1 MISLLKAI
9 PDIKVDR
16 EPRVLNA
23 AHPSNPN
30 KSLRTDFRVISGDGI
45 TEYDV
50 SIIPIAAQKARTS
63 SNQARTAAASQDPPL
78 SISDLAK
85 GSIQSILTRRAI
97 EKKKL
102 YGPLLNVPFAPLCIT
117 VGGMLENEAMESMEG
132 WKEVVG
138 EGGYRFMMR
147 RISVFLARARGVE
160 VRVVGGNN
168 AADAADATD
177 FLLFPSPLISL
188 YIFFFSGRLHLYPPF
203 ISSTHPPSLLPLPS
217 TRSPS
222 SFSRASSFSLATNL
236 PSVQPLLLRYNRL
249 SSYFS

>member
-1 MISLLKAI
+1 VPATTKRHEETKNALISLLKAI
-9 PDIKVDR
+9 PDITVDR

-30 KSLRTDFRVISGDGI
+30 KTLRTVFRVISGDGI

-50 SIIPIAAQKARTS
+50 SIISIAAQKARTS
-63 SNQARTAAASQDPPL
+63 SNQARTAAASEDPPL

-85 GSIQSILTRRAI
+85 SSLQSILTRRAI

-117 VGGMLENEAMESMEG
+117 VGGMLEKEAMESMEG

-138 EGGYRFMMR
+138 EGEYRFMMR

-160 VRVVGGNN
+160 VRVVGDDRCGGCDGLL
-168 AADAADATD
+168 A
-177 FLLFPSPLISL
+177 FSFSSHLSLHLLFLWTTSSIPPLHLFYPSP
-188 YIFFFSGRLHLYPPF
+188 FS
-203 ISSTHPPSLLPLPS
+203 SS
-217 TRSPS
+217 
-222 SFSRASSFSLATNL
+222 ASINTITI
-236 PSVQPLLLRYNRL
+236 
-249 SSYFS
+249 